1 MRNQKKLVLE
11 QLDRKLKPFLGTEKI
26 HIPTKGWIH
35 NIRIALNMTLEQLG
49 QKLNITKQGMRK
61 IEESESSGS
70 ISIKSLKGIGKV
82 MDMKFVYGFVPND
95 GTIEKL
101 VEQKA
106 HQLAKK
112 IVLRTNQNM
121 LLENQGNSKKHI
133 EQAIDELAIEIKR
146 EMRRSIWN

>member
-1 MRNQKKLVLE
+1 MRNQKKLLIE

-26 HIPTKGWIH
+26 QIPTKGWIH

-106 HQLAKK
+106 HQLA
-112 IVLRTNQNM
+112 
-121 LLENQGNSKKHI
+121 
-133 EQAIDELAIEIKR
+133 
-146 EMRRSIWN
+146 